1 MPTTGYKVLSKVQ
14 ALRGRGGDT
23 IYARANP
30 EKVKVTETYEVEQN
44 ISVNPGRG
52 PGVTPPA
59 GRIEITV
66 PYDGD
71 QHFTRQAARDVQRAI
86 SGSPPSSGLRVVTGH
101 LLLGQHELAGLPDG
115 AQMRGQYGILPVAVP
130 VSAAD
135 LSDGGLAAD
144 QHACAITYDYQPKY
158 PEIIPAQIDIDMY
171 DPDTLDFMDMA
182 DELQA
187 DSASENAYYA
197 EVIAGMRDKG
207 GFENMLMM
215 AVTVT
220 LELPFNGHGQPAPRL
235 RRFSID
241 WPTITSMNTTTL
253 EIEARQEE
261 GNKPGRMNLPVRYNP
276 VEHRLEWESVQMARP
291 LTSKGGGR
299 PRTRDYECMQM
310 LLSIEHPGELYR
322 TPKLKVRAEIEIPG
336 YLMSGLEPR
345 LFNAFGKEQERKPM
359 LTTRVNVNGTLV
371 VDDAFA
377 RRSFSPCHRIFFDDI
392 VPDDMRISDIRNVLR
407 GLRFD
412 VFDEWS
418 YKKDKNVPPDTDF
431 PQWFLKARR
440 SQGPDQM
447 DLRIS
452 VEGSRHVLNRKQ
464 KKGDRHIE
472 TTQSKRSG
480 QIRLSVLGRLPRDH
494 QEVTREMNAL
504 QKALRDR
511 YRPHQDS
518 RR

>member
-1 MPTTGYKVLSKVQ
+1 MPTTGYKVFSKVP
-14 ALRGRGGDT
+14 ALRGRGDDT

-44 ISVNPGRG
+44 ISVNPGHG
-52 PGVTPPA
+52 PGGTPPA

-71 QHFTRQAARDVQRAI
+71 RYFTRQAARDVERAI
-86 SGSPPSSGLRVVTGH
+86 SGSPPGSGQDVVTGH
-101 LLLGQHELAGLPDG
+101 LLLGRHELAGLPEG
-115 AQMRGQYGILPVAVP
+115 AQMRGQYGVIPVAVP
-130 VSAAD
+130 VSPAEIG
-135 LSDGGLAAD
+135 DGGLAAD
-144 QHACAITYDYQPKY
+144 RHACVIAHGYQPKY
-158 PEIIPAQIDIDMY
+158 PEIIPAKIDIDMY
-171 DPDTLDFMDMA
+171 DPDTLDFMNWVDG
-182 DELQA
+182 QQV
-187 DSASENAYYA
+187 DSAWENAYYTRA
-197 EVIAGMRDKG
+197 ITDMRDKAS
-207 GFENMLMM
+207 FKNMLMM
-215 AVTVT
+215 SIAVT
-220 LELPFNGHGQPAPRL
+220 LELPFNGRGQPMPLL

-241 WPTITSMNTTTL
+241 WPTITSIDTTTL
-253 EIEARQEE
+253 EIEVPQEE
-261 GNKPGRMNLPVRYNP
+261 GKELKWTEVPVRYNP
-276 VEHRLEWESVQMARP
+276 VERRLEWERVRMVRP
-291 LTSKGGGR
+291 RRSKGGGR
-299 PRTRDYECMQM
+299 PRTRDYECMQT

-322 TPKLKVRAEIEIPG
+322 TSKLKVRAEIEIPG

-345 LFNAFGKEQERKPM
+345 FFNAFGKEQERRPR
-359 LTTRVNVNGTLV
+359 LTTHVNVNGTLV

-377 RRSFSPCHRIFFDDI
+377 KRSFSPCHQIVFNDI

-407 GLRFD
+407 NLRFQIQ
-412 VFDEWS
+412 DEWS
-418 YKKDKNVPPDTDF
+418 YKTDPDVPPDTDF
-431 PQWFLKARR
+431 PQWFLRAAR
-440 SQGPDQM
+440 SQGPDQL

-452 VEGSRHVLNRKQ
+452 VEGSRHLLNRKQ

-472 TTQSKRSG
+472 TTQSKESG